1 MPGNGDRA
9 VNKTARSPCTRL
21 LQDTWFSLDLATETF
36 RGSRRWA
43 CHSKVPA
50 RAGLSRIVMLMIF
63 QISRNQGHPHTWK
76 LKGGHFGLAPE
87 KSITLSVGESDVC
100 KFRKDRPRTGP
111 GTQQGRL
118 YFVHQLTPVIIN
130 LGQWSVDVEWV
141 GWRKEGRRGEREGGR
156 WVGKGERSIQL
167 HNYIQSP

>member
-1 MPGNGDRA
+1 MGLPFKSASQGRA
-9 VNKTARSPCTRL
+9 KQNSHAH
-21 LQDTWFSLDLATETF
+21 DFS
-36 RGSRRWA
+36 G
-43 CHSKVPA
+43 
-50 RAGLSRIVMLMIF
+50 
-63 QISRNQGHPHTWK
+63 SRNQRHPHTRK

-130 LGQWSVDVEWV
+130 LG
-141 GWRKEGRRGEREGGR
+141 K
-156 WVGKGERSIQL
+156 
-167 HNYIQSP
+167 